1 MPRLITRAVRLALLA
16 GVVAALGCAL
26 AGSLNQRLAPPS
38 GFAAAKSRW
47 AAAAIAHYRLTTLSG
62 NPCRLDVEVRDERVV
77 RVFRQDACSH
87 PARTVTTLFEVIERA
102 VSPLYTCAP
111 PSCACRH
118 VVTVYALYDEQ
129 LGYPHK
135 VAVRVERE
143 SNWRERPFWRY
154 LWAARRLPDC
164 EWASNADIVNVLAMT
179 PLR

>member
-1 MPRLITRAVRLALLA
+1 MPRLTHHPARLALVA
-16 GVVAALGCAL
+16 GVLVAFSCAVT
-26 AGSLNQRLAPPS
+26 GSLSERFALS
-38 GFAAAKSRW
+38 SDVAAAKSRW
-47 AAAAIAHYRLTTLSG
+47 AAAAITHYRLTTLSG

-77 RVFRQDACSH
+77 RIFREDSCSYS
-87 PARTVTTLFEVIERA
+87 ARTVTRLFDVIERA

-118 VVTVYALYDEQ
+118 VVTVYAIYDEQ

-143 SNWRERPFWRY
+143 SNWGERPFWRY
-154 LWAARRLPDC
+154 LLAARRLPNC
-164 EWASNADIVNVLAMT
+164 EWASNADIVKVLAVT